1 METELYGADSSG
13 GVRKKVAALGL
24 ALAIV
29 GLCTGKSMAGDLSAM
44 PAQGLNVTG
53 LTTSALPA
61 TTPTTSTLPDASGG
75 GAPEE
80 SWLSGL
86 HVSGFLSQTF
96 GMW

>member
-1 METELYGADSSG
+1 METELYGADSPG
-13 GVRKKVAALGL
+13 GVRRKIAALGL

-53 LTTSALPA
+53 ATTSALPA
-61 TTPTTSTLPDASGG
+61 IAPTASVLPDASGG
-75 GAPEE
+75 GAPED